1 MPATLA
7 HSPHPIEAG
16 RRRTVLTALALAL
29 FAGACSTEGR
39 DFARPP
45 QGALLLGSTTP
56 AEIVAAF
63 GEPAERN
70 EEPGNVPTLDNFEA
84 LKPRP
89 DGLRRATV
97 KGSIERLRY
106 SFTRATMVS
115 LGDQATARIRL
126 LDLAFWNGK
135 LIAYNFSSSFG
146 EDATDFDEA
155 KVGALTRG
163 RTSAGDVLNLF
174 GTPGGQGIY
183 PSVARSGTRQYT
195 WQFASAGPRR
205 GQTTLKRLEL
215 LFGPTDRLEQV
226 YLVTEIKDGAP

>member
-1 MPATLA
+1 L
-7 HSPHPIEAG
+7 
-16 RRRTVLTALALAL
+16 LKALA
-29 FAGACSTEGR
+29 FAVIAGGCSSEGR

-45 QGALLLGSTTP
+45 QGVLLLGTTTP
-56 AEIVAAF
+56 SEIVAAF
-63 GEPAERN
+63 GEPAERF
-70 EEPGNVPTLDNFEA
+70 EDPGDVVTLDAFDA

-89 DGLRRATV
+89 DGLRRAAA
-97 KGSIERLRY
+97 KGNIERLRY
-106 SFTRATMVS
+106 SFTRAAMVS
-115 LGDQATARIRL
+115 LGDRATARIRL

-135 LIAYNFSSSFG
+135 LVAYNFSSSFN
-146 EDATDFDEA
+146 EDSTDFDEA
-155 KVGALTRG
+155 RVQALTRG

-183 PSVARSGTRQYT
+183 PTVARPGTRQYT

-226 YLVTEIKDGAP
+226 YLVTEIRDGAQ

>member
-1 MPATLA
+1 L
-7 HSPHPIEAG
+7 
-16 RRRTVLTALALAL
+16 LKALACAVLA
-29 FAGACSTEGR
+29 GGCSSDGR

-45 QGALLLGSTTP
+45 QGALVLGTTTP
-56 AEIVAAF
+56 AEIVAVF
-63 GEPAERN
+63 GEPAERF
-70 EEPGNVPTLDNFEA
+70 EESGNVAILDAFDA

-89 DGLRRATV
+89 DGLKRASV
-97 KGSIERLRY
+97 KGVIERLRY

-135 LIAYNFSSSFG
+135 LVAYNFSSSFN
-146 EDATDFDEA
+146 EDSTNFDEA
-155 KVGALTRG
+155 KVQALARG
-163 RTSAGDVLNLF
+163 RTSVGDVLNAF

-183 PSVARSGTRQYT
+183 PTVARPGTRQYT
-195 WQFASAGPRR
+195 WQYASAGPRR

-226 YLVTEIKDGAP
+226 YLVTEISNGTQ

>member
-1 MPATLA
+1 ML
-7 HSPHPIEAG
+7 H
-16 RRRTVLTALALAL
+16 ALAFAL
-29 FAGACSTEGR
+29 FAGGCSSDGR

-45 QGALLLGSTTP
+45 QGALLLGTTTP

-63 GEPAERN
+63 GEPAERF
-70 EEPGNVPTLDNFEA
+70 EEPGNVTTLDAFDA

-89 DGLRRATV
+89 DGLKRALV

-106 SFTRATMVS
+106 AFTRAAMVS

-135 LIAYNFSSSFG
+135 LIAYNFSSSFN
-146 EDATDFDEA
+146 EDSTDFDEA
-155 KVGALTRG
+155 RVQALARG
-163 RTSAGDVLNLF
+163 RTSVGDVLNAF

-183 PSVARSGTRQYT
+183 PTVARPGTRQYT
-195 WQFASAGPRR
+195 WQYASAGPRR

-215 LFGPTDRLEQV
+215 LFGPGDRLEQV
-226 YLVTEIKDGAP
+226 YLATEIKDGT